1 MTRDTAASPAPTW
14 TVVCLCAG
22 WCGVCREYRA
32 VFDALAAAHPQVR
45 FDWVD
50 VEDEE
55 ALSLLPGVPPQWVD
69 AERQFEYEAVIG
81 VVRLVDVHDA
91 SWCGEDQYGRP
102 LEMCSPWA
110 LRSFL
115 HLVLTDPHPLPQ
127 PIPRIGRLG
136 LGLARPDRHLV
147 EKVCEQLPF
156 L

>member
-55 ALSLLPGVPPQWVD
+55 ALVGDVDVETFHTLLIADAQQAYFLGPLLPQAGVLERLLANLQRD
-69 AERQFEYEAVIG
+69 ACACEGASAEAQALWQ
-81 VVRLVDVHDA
+81 RL
-91 SWCGEDQYGRP
+91 R
-102 LEMCSPWA
+102 
-110 LRSFL
+110 
-115 HLVLTDPHPLPQ
+115 T
-127 PIPRIGRLG
+127 
-136 LGLARPDRHLV
+136 ARG
-147 EKVCEQLPF
+147 
-156 L
+156 